1 MYHLVLPSD
10 LKRAAAVEKRKN
22 RKARTSISFQRRT
35 PSTSRGNTEP
45 ERSILGTTDGLAT
58 LVDLRLDDIAP
69 ETCISD
75 DVSTLVFEK
84 TEEQFDFYPSWS
96 EREEKRWYHRD
107 APRGTWE
114 TTLSDHLTKAPY
126 SYNQELLLHR
136 TSSVKEMASKSSKS
150 RQPTYISSVLRNG
163 DGSRWNSNC
172 DMVAK
177 KYTSQKSRLV
187 TAQEKTEHFATG
199 VGSPEN
205 VDKRRGS
212 LSITSVE
219 STLLASC
226 TVARQTFIDQKENF
240 VTYSAAV
247 IKQDAQIKPVVQ
259 HRYAK
264 NFNFR
269 QSEGPSS
276 DLHISELKKCNN
288 STSGP
293 SLETS
298 ECNKPPTKPHQ
309 SEADEVYSVK
319 PSIQRPPVYNQ
330 PTAISTLPLKTEI
343 EENFYQKRCSTAE
356 NMSDLVYD
364 EFSSGAES
372 LDATSGEA
380 CSAEIPQRKHLNSSE
395 KTSPWDDQ
403 DSNHLGDL
411 HTNALISQA
420 VQMNPVK
427 IETKEK
433 QLQTMRKRTE
443 STLDKD
449 TLTVVSVKVSSD
461 SNTTLHSDTSS
472 QVFPTEEDI
481 QTQAVW

>member
-199 VGSPEN
+199 
-205 VDKRRGS
+205 
-212 LSITSVE
+212 
-219 STLLASC
+219 
-226 TVARQTFIDQKENF
+226 
-240 VTYSAAV
+240 
-247 IKQDAQIKPVVQ
+247 VQ

-481 QTQAVW
+481 QTQAV